1 MAVMEKEKIT
11 DMDIQALVDDELAPE
26 RQKLVMDMI
35 QRSPDLYKRY
45 TLYVHQKNLLKTWW
59 RDN

>member
-45 TLYVHQKNLLKTWW
+45 TLYIHQKNLLKAWW